1 MTRGRALAIA
11 LVASFMT
18 LLDVSIVNVAIPS
31 MQADLHMGAS
41 GLQWV
46 LSGYALTFGLLLVPA
61 GRFGDARGIRPVF
74 VAGLVGFTA
83 ASAAAGA
90 AQSEAWLVVAR
101 LIQGAFAG
109 VVNPQVTG
117 LIQRLYPPAQR
128 ARPFG
133 LLGATIGIATA
144 AGPLLGGVI
153 IQFAG
158 TTDGWRWVFYINVPV
173 GLVTAVLGWRL
184 LPRRPADRR
193 RHESLDPV
201 GVLLL
206 GLAVIQI
213 LLPLIEQR
221 HWYLLGTGI
230 LTLAGFVR
238 WELRYPGVPLA
249 DLQLFRR
256 RSYALGT
263 TLVLLYFG
271 GFTANFFI
279 LTLYLQRGQ
288 HFTALEAGL
297 AITPFALG
305 SALAAFAGGR
315 AVDRFGRPLVV
326 AGLVTVIAGLVGTI
340 VVLHTVASPWALTAP
355 LLLAGLGSGLVITPN
370 QTLTLAD
377 VPVERAG
384 SAAGVVQTAQRVGA
398 AFGIAAIGAVFF
410 ARLAAA
416 SGNWAAAFEMA
427 LMVAIGLLVLALAAA
442 LTDVALAR
450 RARQDG

>member
-1 MTRGRALAIA
+1 MMRGRALAIA

-61 GRFGDARGIRPVF
+61 GRFGDARGIGPVF
-74 VAGLVGFTA
+74 VVGLLGFTA

-90 AQSEAWLVVAR
+90 AQSEAWLVTAR
-101 LIQGAFAG
+101 LVQGAFAG

-117 LIQRLYPPAQR
+117 LIQRLYPPPER
-128 ARPFG
+128 GRPFG

-144 AGPLLGGVI
+144 TGPLLGGVI
-153 IQFAG
+153 IQFGGA
-158 TTDGWRWVFYINVPV
+158 TDGWRWVFYINVPV

-184 LPRRPADRR
+184 LPQRAAPRGRR
-193 RHESLDPV
+193 ESLDPV

-206 GLAVIQI
+206 GLAVMQI

-221 HWYLLGTGI
+221 HWYLVGTGI
-230 LTLAGFVR
+230 VTLGGFVW

-263 TLVLLYFG
+263 IVVLLYFA

-288 HFTALEAGL
+288 HFTALQAGL
-297 AITPFALG
+297 AVTPFALG
-305 SALAAFAGGR
+305 SGLAAFAGGR
-315 AVDRFGRPLVV
+315 VVNRFGRPLVV
-326 AGLVTVIAGLVGTI
+326 VGLLTVITGLAGTI
-340 VVLHTVASPWALTAP
+340 AVLYTVDTPWALAAP
-355 LLLAGLGSGLVITPN
+355 LLVAGVGSGLVITPN

-377 VPVERAG
+377 VPVDRAG

-416 SGNWAAAFEMA
+416 SGNWTAAFETA
-427 LMVAIGLLVLALAAA
+427 LMVAIGSLVLALAAA
-442 LTDVALAR
+442 VTDVTIAR
-450 RARQDG
+450 RSR